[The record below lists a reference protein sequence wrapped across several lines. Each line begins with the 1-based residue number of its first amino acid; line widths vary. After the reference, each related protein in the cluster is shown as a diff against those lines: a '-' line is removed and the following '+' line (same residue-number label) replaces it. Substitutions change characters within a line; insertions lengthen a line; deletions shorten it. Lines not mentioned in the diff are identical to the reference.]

1 VLQPET
7 WAWIEKAGILTVL
20 LCNMW
25 VLGRLG
31 RFIFTQ
37 LQAKQWVPGW
47 VYLELAHERDSLR
60 VENKALRDVTL
71 RAVKVTESALGEG
84 R

>member
-1 VLQPET
+1 MTPEQWT
-7 WAWIEKAGILTVL
+7 WIEKAGILTVL
-20 LCNMW
+20 LINIW
-25 VLGRLG
+25 VMGRLA

-37 LQAKQWVPGW
+37 LQQKQWVPGW
-47 VYLELAHERDSLR
+47 VYVELAHERDSLR

-71 RAVKVTESALGEG
+71 RAVKVTESAVAEG

>member
-1 VLQPET
+1 MPVEQ

-20 LCNMW
+20 LVNIW
-25 VLGRLG
+25 VMARSA

-37 LQAKQWVPGW
+37 LQQKQWVPGW
-47 VYLELAHERDSLR
+47 VYLELAHERDCLR

-71 RAVKVTESALGEG
+71 RAVKVTESAIGET

>member
-1 VLQPET
+1 MPITQ
-7 WAWIEKAGILTVL
+7 WSWIEKAGILTVL
-20 LCNMW
+20 LVNIW
-25 VLGRLG
+25 VLARLA

-37 LQAKQWVPGW
+37 LQQKQWVPGW
-47 VYLELAHERDSLR
+47 VYVELAQERDCLR

-71 RAVKVTESALGEG
+71 RAVKVTESAMGEG